1 MARQPYLKYSLESME
16 LALKEVRDGRMSRN
30 AASKAFGVP
39 RSTLCDKLDGKTPED
54 RRMGPPSVLTKAE
67 EAMLAN
73 FCTKY
78 LKCGFPINRED
89 LFDIVQRIIQVDGRQ
104 TPFTDGRPGY
114 YWFQGFMRRNP
125 ALTERSAEIL
135 TGGRAAVTEAA
146 IRKWFNDIKT
156 YVVDE
161 EHAGDVFQDPLRIFN
176 FDESNFLLARKK
188 GKVLGPVN
196 YKSFLQSSQ
205 ENDKE
210 GLTVLMG
217 YSASGK
223 IAPPMIVYSYKQH
236 IPRDVIEAVES
247 ADPTWAAGRSDTG
260 WMTSV
265 TFYDYISQVFEPWL
279 TANHVPRP
287 VLVYAD
293 GHKSHLSLEIA
304 EFCREKRI
312 LLVALYPNSTHLLQP
327 LDVSVFKSLKNLWT
341 TAKNLWKASNPLANI
356 SKKVFPNVFK
366 KATGLYPLDPE
377 KVDYSKCVKDQ
388 QVQLV
393 VVFLKK
399 GLDMTSCRCL
409 NHNTV
414 VNGSE
419 MLKTP
424 HYSCYGQSF
433 KMILD
438 LLSMI
443 CQVKI
448 FKKQATLQDAS
459 HPSDALQDASHP
471 SDALQDASHPSDA
484 LQDASHPSDAL
495 QEASH
500 PSDTIPTEDLAAE
513 LLHSNDSCSPS
524 ISNNMA
530 ENIESSY
537 ETSAAIDPPC
547 DSSNVTLTS
556 FVPDVSEPPITS
568 GLSNSNN
575 HSCLLQSH
583 QF

>member
-30 AASKAFGVP
+30 AASKAFGMP

-73 FCTKY
+73 FCIKY
-78 LKCGFPINRED
+78 LKCGFLINRED

-196 YKSFLQSSQ
+196 YKRFLQSSQ

-341 TAKNLWKASNPLANI
+341 TAKNLWKAYNPLANI

-366 KATGLYPLDPE
+366 KAVDQVSIATVVNGFRKTGLYPLDPE
-377 KVDYSKCVKDQ
+377 QVDYSKCVKDQ

-448 FKKQATLQDAS
+448 FKKQATQVMHFKKQATQVMPFKTQATQVMPFKTHATQVMPFKTQATQVMPFKMQATQVMPFKKQATQVIPFQLKILQLNFFIPMIHVLHLLAITWQITLNHHMKPLQQLILLVT
-459 HPSDALQDASHP
+459 HPM
-471 SDALQDASHPSDA
+471 
-484 LQDASHPSDAL
+484 
-495 QEASH
+495 
-500 PSDTIPTEDLAAE
+500 
-513 LLHSNDSCSPS
+513 LL
-524 ISNNMA
+524 
-530 ENIESSY
+530 
-537 ETSAAIDPPC
+537 
-547 DSSNVTLTS
+547 
-556 FVPDVSEPPITS
+556 
-568 GLSNSNN
+568 
-575 HSCLLQSH
+575 
-583 QF
+583 

>member
-73 FCTKY
+73 FCIKY

-114 YWFQGFMRRNP
+114 YWFQGFMHRNP

-265 TFYDYISQVFEPWL
+265 TFYDYISQ
-279 TANHVPRP
+279 
-287 VLVYAD
+287 
-293 GHKSHLSLEIA
+293 
-304 EFCREKRI
+304 
-312 LLVALYPNSTHLLQP
+312 
-327 LDVSVFKSLKNLWT
+327 
-341 TAKNLWKASNPLANI
+341 
-356 SKKVFPNVFK
+356 
-366 KATGLYPLDPE
+366 TGLYPLDPE
-377 KVDYSKCVKDQ
+377 QVDYSKCVKDQ
-388 QVQLV
+388 QVREIEDAEELTIDDCGLLHLRTGRR
-393 VVFLKK
+393 FLEERIGHDK
-399 GLDMTSCRCL
+399 L
-409 NHNTV
+409 
-414 VNGSE
+414 
-419 MLKTP
+419 
-424 HYSCYGQSF
+424 QIF

-448 FKKQATLQDAS
+448 FKKQATQVMPFKKQATQVMPFKTQATQVMPFKMQATQVMPFKKQATQVIPFQLKILQLNFFIPMIHVLHLLAITWQITLNHHMKPLQQLILLVT
-459 HPSDALQDASHP
+459 HPM
-471 SDALQDASHPSDA
+471 
-484 LQDASHPSDAL
+484 
-495 QEASH
+495 
-500 PSDTIPTEDLAAE
+500 
-513 LLHSNDSCSPS
+513 LL
-524 ISNNMA
+524 
-530 ENIESSY
+530 
-537 ETSAAIDPPC
+537 
-547 DSSNVTLTS
+547 
-556 FVPDVSEPPITS
+556 
-568 GLSNSNN
+568 
-575 HSCLLQSH
+575 
-583 QF
+583 

>member
-1 MARQPYLKYSLESME
+1 ME

-366 KATGLYPLDPE
+366 KAVDQ

-388 QVQLV
+388 QVREIEDAEELTIDDCGLLHLRTGRR
-393 VVFLKK
+393 FLEERIGHDK
-399 GLDMTSCRCL
+399 L
-409 NHNTV
+409 
-414 VNGSE
+414 
-419 MLKTP
+419 
-424 HYSCYGQSF
+424 QIF

>member
-1 MARQPYLKYSLESME
+1 MV
-16 LALKEVRDGRMSRN
+16 LALKEVRDGHMSRN

-73 FCTKY
+73 FCIKY

-265 TFYDYISQVFEPWL
+265 TFMIIY
-279 TANHVPRP
+279 R
-287 VLVYAD
+287 
-293 GHKSHLSLEIA
+293 
-304 EFCREKRI
+304 REKRI

-366 KATGLYPLDPE
+366 KAVDQVSIATVVNGFRKTGLYPLDPE
-377 KVDYSKCVKDQ
+377 QVDYSKCVKDQ
-388 QVQLV
+388 QVREIEDAEEFTIDDCGLLHLRTGRR
-393 VVFLKK
+393 FLEERIGHDKLQMFESQY
-399 GLDMTSCRCL
+399 GGEWLGDVEDTSL
-409 NHNTV
+409 
-414 VNGSE
+414 
-419 MLKTP
+419 
-424 HYSCYGQSF
+424 F
-433 KMILD
+433 
-438 LLSMI
+438 LLWS
-443 CQVKI
+443 K
-448 FKKQATLQDAS
+448 LQDDIRS
-459 HPSDALQDASHP
+459 SEHDLSSENLQE
-471 SDALQDASHPSDA
+471 ASHPSDA

-500 PSDTIPTEDLAAE
+500 PSDTLPTEDLAAE

-530 ENIESSY
+530 DNIESSY

-556 FVPDVSEPPITS
+556 FVPDVSEPPII
-568 GLSNSNN
+568 
-575 HSCLLQSH
+575 
-583 QF
+583 F

>member
-1 MARQPYLKYSLESME
+1 ME

-73 FCTKY
+73 FCIKY

-89 LFDIVQRIIQVDGRQ
+89 LFDIVQRIIQEDGRQ

-125 ALTERSAEIL
+125 ALTERLAEIL

-247 ADPTWAAGRSDTG
+247 ADPIWAAGRSDTG

-265 TFYDYISQVFEPWL
+265 TFYDYISQVLEPWL

-366 KATGLYPLDPE
+366 KAVDQVSIATVVNGFRKTGLYPLDPE

-388 QVQLV
+388 QVREIEDAEELTIDDCGLLHLRTGRR
-393 VVFLKK
+393 FLEERIGHDKLQMFESQY
-399 GLDMTSCRCL
+399 GGEWLGDVEDTSLFLLWSKLQDDIRS
-409 NHNTV
+409 
-414 VNGSE
+414 SE
-419 MLKTP
+419 
-424 HYSCYGQSF
+424 H
-433 KMILD
+433 D
-438 LLSMI
+438 LSSENLQEASHPSDAL
-443 CQVKI
+443 QE
-448 FKKQATLQDAS
+448 ASHPSDALQDAS

-530 ENIESSY
+530 DNIESSY
-537 ETSAAIDPPC
+537 ETSA
-547 DSSNVTLTS
+547 SL
-556 FVPDVSEPPITS
+556 
-568 GLSNSNN
+568 
-575 HSCLLQSH
+575 
-583 QF
+583 